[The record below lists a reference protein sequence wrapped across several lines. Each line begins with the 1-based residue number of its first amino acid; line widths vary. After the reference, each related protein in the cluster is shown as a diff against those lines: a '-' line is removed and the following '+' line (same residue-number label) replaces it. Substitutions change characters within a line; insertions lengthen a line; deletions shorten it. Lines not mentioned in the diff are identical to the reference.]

1 MELHE
6 RRRLFFIKEGLS
18 EDDALDLANKVTRR
32 DSDPFDDRKLC
43 FECANYVKNGTC
55 LKRLDRKG
63 IPQACL
69 RFVLQRCE
77 DFRGK
82 K

>member
-6 RRRLFFIKEGLS
+6 RRRLFFIKEGLP
-18 EDDALDLANKVTRR
+18 EDDAFELANRVKRR
-32 DSDPFDDRKLC
+32 DSDPLDDRKLC
-43 FECANYVKNGTC
+43 FECANYRKNKTC

-63 IPQACL
+63 IPQSCL
-69 RFVLQRCE
+69 PFILQRCE